1 MAKCDVIIPVYNAPE
16 YVQMCVFALLN
27 NTESDSLGTV
37 FLLDDKSNE
46 ITANMLDNLQKRYKK
61 QVKVIHNTEN
71 LGFIKNVNKGFS
83 MCKEKYVMLLNTDC
97 FVASHTVE
105 KLMNHME
112 KNEKIGLIC
121 PICSNAANLT
131 LEMYPGFS
139 YMQMDKLLEKK
150 FSGINYD
157 ACTVVGNC
165 LMISKKCLD
174 EVGYLDEIYGMGY
187 GDETDYQFK
196 SMQKGFEAK
205 VALDTYVFHKAEVS
219 FNTTDKK
226 RSERLEKNRKIFFD
240 RWGDEYNKL
249 LQEYS
254 KNDPIEFI
262 KKNITDDDKKID
274 LDFAFVLPQMG
285 RGTGGVILI
294 TELVNYLSI
303 LGLNIGMINLYPG
316 SYGEIMNFTPIS
328 PRDIDIISV
337 KFLIA
342 TIFDS
347 AFFAKKLSE
356 KIGARLIYFSQGYEF
371 MFLDGTKYG
380 QVESSFKIVDYVIT
394 ISDFLKNSY
403 KELFDIDSL
412 KVCNGIN
419 YDILHTDKLVCNDRK
434 SIFMNLRNESLKGG
448 FILNDI
454 IKRIS
459 VECNDVDVY
468 VLDNS
473 KKSDL
478 CVNNNSS
485 VNINVINGPISR
497 MEVYNILKKCD
508 ILVDSSFSEGFGL
521 LPLEAMSCGVVPVVS
536 NALGNVEYCVDGI
549 NSFIIDAVNNSEL
562 YIDKIKVL
570 LEDNNKLNEMKK
582 NAIATSQK
590 YDFVKTIQQYKKIF
604 EDILRNKIKGLDYQ
618 LTENDKLKLDK
629 YLLSESDFNKIIKG
643 CKLNFVHNNGSTRLK
658 NLKILAKEFIKSNLY
673 LSKKTIKSILHKD
686 YRL

>member
-27 NTESDSLGTV
+27 NTDKNSLGTV
-37 FLLDDKSNE
+37 FLLDDRSND
-46 ITANMLDNLQKRYKK
+46 ITANMLDNLQKKYKNRI
-61 QVKVIHNTEN
+61 KVIHNTEN

-83 MCKEKYVMLLNTDC
+83 LCKEKYVMLLNTDC
-97 FVASHTVE
+97 FIANHTVE

-121 PICSNAANLT
+121 PVCSNAANLT

-165 LMISKKCLD
+165 LMISKKCID

-240 RWGDEYNKL
+240 RWGKQYNEL
-249 LQEYS
+249 LEIYS

-262 KKNITDDDKKID
+262 KKNITDEDKKID

-285 RGTGGVILI
+285 CGTGGVILI

-316 SYGEIMNFTPIS
+316 NYNEIMNFTPITL
-328 PRDIDIISV
+328 PNIDNMNI

-347 AFFAKKLSE
+347 TFFAKKLSE
-356 KIGARLIYFSQGYEF
+356 KTNSKLIYFSQGYEF
-371 MFLDGTKYG
+371 MFLDGTRYG

-394 ISDFLKNSY
+394 ISNFLKDSY
-403 KELFDIDSL
+403 KKLFNIDSL
-412 KVCNGIN
+412 KICNGIN
-419 YDILHTDKLVCNDRK
+419 YDVLHSDDICYHERK

-448 FILNDI
+448 FVLNDI
-454 IKRIS
+454 IKRLT
-459 VECNDVDVY
+459 VDCDDIDIY
-468 VLDNS
+468 IL
-473 KKSDL
+473 
-478 CVNNNSS
+478 NNS
-485 VNINVINGPISR
+485 
-497 MEVYNILKKCD
+497 
-508 ILVDSSFSEGFGL
+508 
-521 LPLEAMSCGVVPVVS
+521 
-536 NALGNVEYCVDGI
+536 
-549 NSFIIDAVNNSEL
+549 
-562 YIDKIKVL
+562 
-570 LEDNNKLNEMKK
+570 
-582 NAIATSQK
+582 
-590 YDFVKTIQQYKKIF
+590 
-604 EDILRNKIKGLDYQ
+604 
-618 LTENDKLKLDK
+618 
-629 YLLSESDFNKIIKG
+629 
-643 CKLNFVHNNGSTRLK
+643 
-658 NLKILAKEFIKSNLY
+658 
-673 LSKKTIKSILHKD
+673 
-686 YRL
+686 

>member
-112 KNEKIGLIC
+112 KNEEIGLIC

-285 RGTGGVILI
+285 RGTGGVILV

-316 SYGEIMNFTPIS
+316 SYSEIMNFSPITP
-328 PRDIDIISV
+328 RYIDEFNS

-347 AFFAKKLSE
+347 TFFAKKLSE
-356 KIGARLIYFSQGYEF
+356 KIGAKLIYFSQGYEF
-371 MFLDGTKYG
+371 MFLDGIKYG
-380 QVESSFKIVDYVIT
+380 QVESSFKIVDYVLT
-394 ISDFLKNSY
+394 ISDYLKDSY
-403 KELFDIDSL
+403 KKLFDIDSL
-412 KVCNGIN
+412 KICNGIN
-419 YDILHTDKLVCNDRK
+419 YDILHTDKLICNDRK

-459 VECNDVDVY
+459 VDCKNVDIY
-468 VLDNS
+468 ILNNS
-473 KKSDL
+473 KTCDI
-478 CVNNNSS
+478 CVNNNPE
-485 VNINVINGPISR
+485 VNINIINGPISR
-497 MEVYNILKKCD
+497 MQVYDILKKCD
-508 ILVDSSFSEGFGL
+508 ILVDSSLSEGFGL
-521 LPLEAMSCGVVPVVS
+521 LPLEAMACGVVPVVS
-536 NALGNVEYCVDGI
+536 NAMGNSEYCKDEF
-549 NSFIIDAVNNSEL
+549 NSYLICGVNNSQL
-562 YIDKIKVL
+562 YVDKIKYLVEHEDVL
-570 LEDNNKLNEMKK
+570 LQMKK
-582 NAIATSQK
+582 AALSTSNK
-590 YDFVKTIQQYKKIF
+590 YDFIETVFQYKNVFDDILCGKIKTIDYKMTDADVEKT
-604 EDILRNKIKGLDYQ
+604 N
-618 LTENDKLKLDK
+618 K
-629 YLLSESDFNKIIKG
+629 YLISDVDFKKMMNRCKFNYSTS
-643 CKLNFVHNNGSTRLK
+643 NSTRSG
-658 NLKILAKEFIKSNLY
+658 NLKILTKEFIKSNLY
-673 LSKKTIKSILHKD
+673 LAKKTIKTILHKD